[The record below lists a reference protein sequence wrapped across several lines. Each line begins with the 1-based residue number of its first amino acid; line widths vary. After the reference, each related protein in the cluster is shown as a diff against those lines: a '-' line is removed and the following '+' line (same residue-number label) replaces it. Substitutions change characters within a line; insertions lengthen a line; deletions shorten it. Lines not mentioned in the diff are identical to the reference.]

1 MKMICLPALVL
12 STCSFTLIGQ
22 VVPAAQGPRS
32 LPLSG
37 TLNLTFRYA
46 HLAEKQP
53 AYAAYQT
60 GAASVDLVFSN
71 DNQHRPLQL
80 MYTGGST
87 WMVSG
92 PGQVTGSFQRLYV
105 AQSFIGR
112 KWTGVLSNDVGYLP
126 AAPTTGFS
134 GIPGIGEPIGLP
146 NPGTGATQSILTVN
160 THTVDNISYGSLE
173 RRLNRSYS
181 LRGDAAWG
189 ILRYPDGGAFDS
201 DSLTGTLELG
211 DRLSARTEVMTGY
224 RASRFTYPGL
234 GFDVLSQSV
243 YLGVTHAWNARL
255 FTELSAGPEWT
266 ASSATATPSSLGP
279 TITAAANYTS
289 HLGAANI
296 RYTRGINNGS
306 GYYPGALLEM
316 VNGGFFHD
324 FRKSLSV
331 GITGSLMRTKPLVG
345 DSVGSAYCG
354 AQVTRRLGRFAG
366 VFASYTALRQT
377 STASLP
383 GNALA
388 GVSHVFSAG
397 VEFSPRVK
405 RIHR

>member
-1 MKMICLPALVL
+1 MNMKYLPALVL
-12 STCSFTLIGQ
+12 STGSFALFGQ
-22 VVPAAQGPRS
+22 VVPAAHGPRS

-53 AYAAYQT
+53 AYTAYQT
-60 GAASVDLVFSN
+60 GAASVDLDFSS

-92 PGQVTGSFQRLYV
+92 PGQVTGLFQRLYV
-105 AQSFIGR
+105 AQSFLG
-112 KWTGVLSNDVGYLP
+112 KEWTGVLSNDFGYLP

-134 GIPGIGEPIGLP
+134 GIPGLGEPIGLP
-146 NPGTGATQSILTVN
+146 NPGSGATQSILSVN
-160 THTVDNISYGSLE
+160 THTIDNMSYGSLS

-181 LRGDAAWG
+181 LRGDAGWG
-189 ILRYPDGGAFDS
+189 ILRYPDGGALNS
-201 DSLTGTLELG
+201 NSLTGTAELA
-211 DRLSARTEVMTGY
+211 DRLSARTELMTGY
-224 RASRFTYPGL
+224 RASRFTYADL
-234 GFDVLSQSV
+234 GFDLLSQSV
-243 YLGVTHAWNARL
+243 YLGVTHEWSARL

-266 ASSATATPSSLGP
+266 SSSSAATPSSLGP
-279 TITAAANYTS
+279 TVTAATSYTS
-289 HLGAANI
+289 HLGAANV

-324 FRKSLSV
+324 FRKEFSV

-354 AQVTRRLGRFAG
+354 AQATRKIGRYAG
-366 VFASYTALRQT
+366 VFASYTALRQK